1 MLPTQQKDLAP
12 FVTDLMTQLKD
23 TVVIGYSRGL
33 LCLHAFDKGG
43 MLVLWNPSVK
53 RSVGILPVGQLSVFG
68 FAVCPVTNEP
78 TIVGISFPWKVQ
90 IFTLSSKK
98 WSEIQCRKP
107 RESFAPLMLPQV
119 VIGSCIFRLAH
130 EKTVLPNGHVTLQL
144 MIVSFDLVAQ
154 QFSAIDLPDHI
165 TNPSTRLT
173 LSKLNGSLVV
183 IVPHSE
189 VKVWKMEPDSS
200 FTLLFTVAST
210 PASSI
215 TSIVGFRKNGQLV
228 FQTQDRYGV
237 EEEWSL
243 LDYYDPCH
251 RQIDDHALKVYD
263 PCSRRI
269 NDLGFSGQDG
279 SFVLSSFKETLHLLD
294 HSDSSIYP
302 EIN

>member
-1 MLPTQQKDLAP
+1 
-12 FVTDLMTQLKD
+12 MTQLKD

-154 QFSAIDLPDHI
+154 QFSVIDLPDHI

-228 FQTQDRYGV
+228 FKIKTGMESRKNGLCLIITIPAIV
-237 EEEWSL
+237 KSMIML
-243 LDYYDPCH
+243 LKFMI
-251 RQIDDHALKVYD
+251 RAHAA
-263 PCSRRI
+263 SMI
-269 NDLGFSGQDG
+269 LGFLDKMVHS
-279 SFVLSSFKETLHLLD
+279 SSALSRKHF
-294 HSDSSIYP
+294 IC
-302 EIN
+302 